1 MSARLKKGDEPVRR
15 AAVLRAARWCFLHFG
30 YAKTSLEDIAKRAD
44 LSRTLLYR
52 MFRDKDDLFVAVFQ
66 DWLAAHHPA
75 AEEAAA
81 GKGSKR
87 KRLLEVCEILL
98 LEPWTEM
105 AGAPMAAEFHAVC
118 ARLDP
123 GVEQR
128 HRDVFRRTVRTILGE
143 DDEATQ
149 LFLLA
154 LAGLQ
159 LDRPQPPVLRR
170 RVELLIGK
178 FVGRRA

>member
-1 MSARLKKGDEPVRR
+1 MATRLKKGDEPARR

-30 YAKTSLEDIAKRAD
+30 YAKTSLEDIARRAD

-52 MFRDKDDLFVAVFQ
+52 MFRDKDDLFVAVFE

-75 AEEAAA
+75 AEEVAAGK

-87 KRLLEVCEILL
+87 RRLLEVCELLL
-98 LEPWTEM
+98 LEPWAEM

-128 HRDVFRRTVRTILGE
+128 HRDVFRRSVRTILQE
-143 DDEATQ
+143 DDEA
-149 LFLLA
+149 
-154 LAGLQ
+154 
-159 LDRPQPPVLRR
+159 
-170 RVELLIGK
+170 
-178 FVGRRA
+178 